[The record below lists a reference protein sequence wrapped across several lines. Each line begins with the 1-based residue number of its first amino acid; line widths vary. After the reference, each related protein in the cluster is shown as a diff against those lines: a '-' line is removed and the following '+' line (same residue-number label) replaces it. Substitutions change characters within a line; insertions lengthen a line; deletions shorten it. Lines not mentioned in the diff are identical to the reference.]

1 MNILTKILAGL
12 CIVILTCLLL
22 TLHLYSGVKGNYLM
36 LKDKYDQQL
45 AVNNLT
51 GWRLWPDIILRSAI
65 SGQSRRRRRSISML
79 RQLLKPYLK
88 RMNVLPLLCLA
99 VLPAGC
105 SNTRETFVPAPVVP
119 VPAHLLADCPLPV
132 IPDELTYG
140 GAILLLTD
148 AMKTIA
154 DCNHDKR
161 AIREFEQMRASG
173 AESNKGNVL

>member
-65 SGQSRRRRRSISML
+65 SG
-79 RQLLKPYLK
+79 K
-88 RMNVLPLLCLA
+88 
-99 VLPAGC
+99 
-105 SNTRETFVPAPVVP
+105 
-119 VPAHLLADCPLPV
+119 ADGG
-132 IPDELTYG
+132 G
-140 GAILLLTD
+140 GAYQ
-148 AMKTIA
+148 
-154 DCNHDKR
+154 C
-161 AIREFEQMRASG
+161 
-173 AESNKGNVL
+173 

>member
-22 TLHLYSGVKGNYLM
+22 TLHLYSGVKGNYLI

-51 GWRLWPDIILRSAI
+51 RVAFMAGHHIALSNIRAK
-65 SGQSRRRRRSISML
+65 QTEEAE
-79 RQLLKPYLK
+79 
-88 RMNVLPLLCLA
+88 PLLCLA

-140 GAILLLTD
+140 GAILLL
-148 AMKTIA
+148 
-154 DCNHDKR
+154 
-161 AIREFEQMRASG
+161 
-173 AESNKGNVL
+173 